1 VSVIPKVCS
10 TPPGEFMMGN
20 QINDDVMRM
29 QHRTLTT
36 DEQAQIV
43 AVKGNAASL
52 HGFLGTLGASR
63 ELSLAKTKLEEAV
76 MWAVKHVT
84 G

>member
-1 VSVIPKVCS
+1 MENVNS
-10 TPPGEFMMGN
+10 T
-20 QINDDVMRM
+20 NDGSADVMRM
-29 QHRTLTT
+29 QYRPLTT
-36 DEQAQIV
+36 DKQAQMV

-52 HGFLGTLGASR
+52 YGFLGTLGNSR

-76 MWAVKHVT
+76 MWATKHIT

>member
-1 VSVIPKVCS
+1 MESVDTNKASNP
-10 TPPGEFMMGN
+10 
-20 QINDDVMRM
+20 DVMRM
-29 QHRTLTT
+29 QYRTLTA
-36 DEQAQIV
+36 DEQAQMV

-52 HGFLGTLGASR
+52 YGHLCTLGASR

-76 MWAVKHVT
+76 MWATKHIT

>member
-1 VSVIPKVCS
+1 MESVDTNKVSNP
-10 TPPGEFMMGN
+10 
-20 QINDDVMRM
+20 DVMRM
-29 QHRTLTT
+29 QYRPLTAV
-36 DEQAQIV
+36 EQAQMV

-52 HGFLGTLGASR
+52 YGFFCTLGNSR

-76 MWAVKHVT
+76 MWATKHIT

>member
-1 VSVIPKVCS
+1 METANS
-10 TPPGEFMMGN
+10 T
-20 QINDDVMRM
+20 NDSNADVMRM
-29 QHRTLTT
+29 QYRTLTA

-52 HGFLGTLGASR
+52 LGFLVTLGNSR
-63 ELSLAKTKLEEAV
+63 ELSLAKTKLEESV
-76 MWAVKHVT
+76 MWAVKHIT

>member
-1 VSVIPKVCS
+1 MTTVDS
-10 TPPGEFMMGN
+10 TSNGN
-20 QINDDVMRM
+20 ADVMRM
-29 QHRTLTT
+29 QYRPLTA
-36 DEQAQIV
+36 DEQAQMV

-52 HGFLGTLGASR
+52 YGFLGTLGNSR

-76 MWAVKHVT
+76 MWATKHIT